1 MSKQTGNKTNEKK
14 SFKDVIV
21 DNRGKIIAT
30 VGVITTG
37 VVGYIAYK
45 YKIELNAIN
54 ERTDVVESAIVE
66 GCIIDQARATVIRKR
81 DYQLSKLNAIMKY
94 DSKNGKNLE
103 VIKRLKGSIE
113 SYDVMLKKYDEL
125 EKVYSV
131 E

>member
-21 DNRGKIIAT
+21 DNRGKMIAT
-30 VGVITTG
+30 VGIITTG
-37 VVGYIAYK
+37 VVGYMAYK

-81 DYQLSKLNAIMKY
+81 DYQLGKLNSMLKANRT
-94 DSKNGKNLE
+94 DGNNLKIIE
-103 VIKRLKGSIE
+103 RLKGSIE

-125 EKVYSV
+125 EKVYSI

>member
-1 MSKQTGNKTNEKK
+1 MSKQTCNKTNEKR
-14 SFKDVIV
+14 SFKDVMV

-30 VGVITTG
+30 VGIITTG
-37 VVGYIAYK
+37 VVGYMAYK

-81 DYQLSKLNAIMKY
+81 DYQLGKLNGMLKANRT
-94 DSKNGKNLE
+94 DGNNLKIIE
-103 VIKRLKGSIE
+103 RLKGSIE

-125 EKVYSV
+125 EKVYSI

>member
-1 MSKQTGNKTNEKK
+1 MSKQTCNKTNEKR

-37 VVGYIAYK
+37 VVGYMAYK

-81 DYQLSKLNAIMKY
+81 DYQLGKLNGMLKANRT
-94 DSKNGKNLE
+94 DGNNLKIIE
-103 VIKRLKGSIE
+103 RLKGSIE

-125 EKVYSV
+125 EKVYSI

>member
-1 MSKQTGNKTNEKK
+1 MSKQTCNKTNEKK

-30 VGVITTG
+30 VGIITTG

-81 DYQLSKLNAIMKY
+81 DYQLGKLNGMLKANRT
-94 DSKNGKNLE
+94 DGNNLKIIE
-103 VIKRLKGSIE
+103 RLKGSIE

>member
-1 MSKQTGNKTNEKK
+1 MSKQTCNKTNEKK
-14 SFKDVIV
+14 SFKEVIV

-81 DYQLSKLNAIMKY
+81 DYQLGKLNGMLKANRT
-94 DSKNGKNLE
+94 DGNNLKIIE
-103 VIKRLKGSIE
+103 RLKGSIE